1 MKLNARITLAL
12 VLLLVAAPR
21 LFAQTGDE
29 HQALRAG
36 GPHQPGES
44 SNRQAS
50 FDKPGANFAPRKL
63 PAMAGARAA
72 EQLDPIRLP
81 PRADKTTR
89 PAGPE
94 TARRK
99 PASTGGS
106 LLSGLGS
113 LALVLG
119 LFFITAWALRR
130 AVPGACSALPAEVI
144 EVLGRTTLAGRQQ
157 AYLLR
162 CGNKLLLVHLA
173 AGCAETLTEITDPME
188 VDRLAGLCRQAHP
201 HSASLSFRQIL
212 DQFGREKPAESFV
225 DSAPGGVVAATEPA
239 HA

>member
-21 LFAQTGDE
+21 LLAQTGDE

-50 FDKPGANFAPRKL
+50 FDKPGASFAPRKL
-63 PAMAGARAA
+63 PAMPGARAA
-72 EQLDPIRLP
+72 DELDPIRLP
-81 PRADKTTR
+81 PRADKTR
-89 PAGPE
+89 LAGPE
-94 TARRK
+94 PARRK

-130 AVPGACSALPAEVI
+130 AVPGACPALPAEVI
-144 EVLGRTTLAGRQQ
+144 EVLGRTALAGRQQ

-173 AGCAETLTEITDPME
+173 AGSAETLTEITDPLE

-225 DSAPGGVVAATEPA
+225 DSAPGGAVAATEPA
-239 HA
+239 HV